1 MRNIIVLLILV
12 VSFAYAKKD
21 FFYSFVD
28 NDKSLISNKQKKE
41 ILDGNNK
48 LQEIRRYMNEDQLD
62 VALNLMDV
70 FNRMNNIS
78 ILDSDAVLLHSE
90 ILHKMGTKTK
100 AAQADQILETAIHE
114 SKINKEHLL
123 AAYRLLVK
131 LKLKIN
137 KLDKAEY
144 YAKAMEHIF
153 DDPSS
158 KVYGKV
164 ARSQIHIKR
173 REYREAIRILKR
185 ELIDTG
191 DLNVATIIADELFDA
206 YLLNKENEK
215 AYELVEKVLEKNLDY
230 YANDSYRALTKVNK
244 LIRADMPKFAIKIL
258 QSLLEKATL
267 NESIDNFKFIL
278 ANTYML
284 IAGYEKEYL
293 PMAKSLYLDLIKNR
307 DKNPYFK
314 RSKMLLDEIIMREG
328 KFDPQMISAKYSES
342 ESMQQKAM
350 MQELINAMEDEKYEQ
365 IIKLKKVYSN
375 INKSIINRFGYESLR
390 QIYGIVNFK
399 MVKYF
404 LQSGQCQQ
412 LNELIVDIKDDVLLS
427 LIEDDE
433 TTDNLFSC
441 MLEEPLL
448 RTYYIAKKTYSVSKN
463 SKVYFYLER
472 IAMMLNKYKDAF
484 EFSQKLDMLNNGDI
498 LSQEFLYRFLIYGKK
513 NNNSSMQKFFTYAR
527 ENQEFIINNETNPL
541 IIDFYYQYY
550 LYLLKQDEEN
560 EAFDILNKLYEKQNK
575 MNARV
580 YSPFVELELAKYA
593 KLDDKYDEALEY
605 LKYGLNI
612 KRKRDGKSIDRK
624 IKKEDLAHIYYEI
637 AKIYEYQGKQ
647 NKYKDIIKK
656 CKSLKNV
663 DSYYKKMCDNL

>member
-267 NESIDNFKFIL
+267 NESRDNFKFIL

-375 INKSIINRFGYESLR
+375 INKSIINRFGYESLG

-484 EFSQKLDMLNNGDI
+484 EFSQKLDMLNDGNI